1 MIGIMADSHGQAAA
15 IRNALAVFAD
25 AGCRLVYHPE
35 IAWLQGRQVKF
46 KSLSAGVQLNLSQ
59 KIPCVVTCGALTRG
73 LCLIWNP
80 EDNVIECLSF
90 R

>member
-35 IAWLQGRQVKF
+35 IAWLQGRQVAVQ
-46 KSLSAGVQLNLSQ
+46 SPSAGVQLNLS
-59 KIPCVVTCGALTRG
+59 KSIPCVVTCGALTRG
-73 LCLIWNP
+73 LCMIWNP
-80 EDNVIECLSF
+80 EENNIESISF